1 VGRLLADWSQDAPI
15 ADVSCPFGHEGRVR
29 RVVETVW
36 QADGSAEYQCADCG
50 VVFLS
55 PIMSPVEEREFYEG
69 QFANYMAKRGQAGGA
84 DPAKS
89 FDKWKPEGARRLE
102 LLRPWLRPDMRVLEI
117 GSATGFLLD
126 ALRPYVAEV
135 VGIEPGD
142 DFLEFSRT
150 QMKIEA
156 YANRDSVVGREF
168 DLILSYYVVEHLRD
182 PVGELGE
189 WLGLL
194 APGGHCAIEVPNVDD
209 ALVKYWQVE
218 EFDRFYWQKAHYFN
232 YSHET
237 LAMVL
242 EMAGFDAVET
252 VPVQRYDLSNHIHWL
267 WKGEPGGAG
276 KYADL
281 LDAGVNAE
289 YGRALRERWLCDT
302 VMAVATKAS

>member
-1 VGRLLADWSQDAPI
+1 MADWSPDAPT
-15 ADVSCPFGHEGRVR
+15 ADVPCPFGHDAAQR
-29 RVVETVW
+29 RVVDTIW
-36 QADGSAEYQCADCG
+36 QAEGAAEYQCAECG
-50 VVFLS
+50 VVYLY
-55 PIMSPVEEREFYEG
+55 PLMTVEEEREFYEG
-69 QFANYMAKRGQAGGA
+69 QFAEYMAKRGQAGGA
-84 DPAKS
+84 DPADS
-89 FDKWKPEGARRLE
+89 YEKWKPEGARRLE
-102 LLRPWLRPDMRVLEI
+102 LLRPWLREGMRVLEI

-126 ALRPYVAEV
+126 AIRPYVGEV

-142 DFLEFSRT
+142 DFREFSKAT
-150 QMKIEA
+150 LGIEA
-156 YANRDSVVGREF
+156 HAHRDAVAGREF

-194 APGGHCAIEVPNVDD
+194 APGGHCAIEVPNVED

-218 EFDRFYWQKAHYFN
+218 AFDRFYWQKAHYFN

-242 EMAGFDAVET
+242 KMAGFAEVET
-252 VPVQRYDLSNHIHWL
+252 VPVQRYDLSNHVHWL

-276 KYADL
+276 RYADL

-302 VMAVATKAS
+302 VMAVATKAGG